1 MRIYQ
6 SWTQVLSRVL
16 AAGLGGYA
24 VAWALVFALG
34 VWLPLARVSLWFLM
48 GQILPVPLLL
58 ALLWAFAAS
67 SAARAWG
74 WLLALATLL
83 AGLGYLGKVLS

>member
-24 VAWALVFALG
+24 AAWALVFALG

-58 ALLWAFAAS
+58 ALAA
-67 SAARAWG
+67 
-74 WLLALATLL
+74 LL